1 MSLQVAEIFFVM
13 KIYTL
18 LATGDMGDGAIM
30 AIKSWPSINAKV
42 FREIKEIILDLE
54 IRGKGEADEEDIEII
69 QDGFL
74 LSDTLVTD
82 ELLTLSESL
91 LHVYINYINAVNSV
105 FVGELF
111 KRTFVSV

>member
-1 MSLQVAEIFFVM
+1 MNNRV
-13 KIYTL
+13 YTL

-54 IRGKGEADEEDIEII
+54 IRGKVEADEEDIEII

-74 LSDTLVTD
+74 LSDTLQEVNAWSCD
-82 ELLTLSESL
+82 EHLSFCVWSDNVDEFW
-91 LHVYINYINAVNSV
+91 I
-105 FVGELF
+105 
-111 KRTFVSV
+111 VSSQMNC